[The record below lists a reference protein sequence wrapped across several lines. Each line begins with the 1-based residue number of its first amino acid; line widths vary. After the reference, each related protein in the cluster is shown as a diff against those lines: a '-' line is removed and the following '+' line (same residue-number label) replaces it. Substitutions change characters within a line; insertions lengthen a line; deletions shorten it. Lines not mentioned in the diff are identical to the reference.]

1 MKIDVTKKQY
11 WDLMRGMYMADWVAN
26 AICEAD
32 MKRDEDIKET
42 RNYLFSFAKEMGL
55 ERYVEYDKELGE
67 YFATFDMDDESVTRS
82 LIERFEEHSAWD
94 ELSSWLGDRD
104 FFTKYTQEEI
114 KKMTKEE
121 YFMKRMECEDVW
133 EEEFTEYGI
142 DRLKIDENKK

>member
-26 AICEAD
+26 AICESD
-32 MKRDEDIKET
+32 MKQDDDIKET
-42 RNYLFSFAKEMGL
+42 CNYIFSFAKEMGF
-55 ERYVEYDKELGE
+55 EEYVEYDKELGE